1 MGLFSKFFSKK
12 EEKEKLPKKEPFHF
26 DSPYCR
32 FYYMSN
38 PDTNEFG
45 YEGEMKLSGDWA
57 EYLTL
62 YIDTDSPETLD
73 ANLCYTR
80 LQNILSGREDINQE
94 VKRSMTDYFLSR
106 PELTD
111 DSCAE
116 QEILNGFELSWL
128 GIFRNG
134 EIQLSFDASG
144 IYVSDITVRLKADG
158 TKEIKYTD
166 DNYEEHCDIL

>member
-1 MGLFSKFFSKK
+1 MGLFSKLFSKK
-12 EEKEKLPKKEPFHF
+12 EEKEKLPKEEPFHF

-38 PDTNEFG
+38 PNTNEFG
-45 YEGEMKLSGDWA
+45 YEGEFKRSEDDIDELTI
-57 EYLTL
+57 YL
-62 YIDTDSPETLD
+62 DTDSPESLD

-80 LQNILSGREDINQE
+80 LQDILSGREDINEE

-116 QEILNGFELSWL
+116 QELLNGFLLSWL

-134 EIQLSFDASG
+134 EIQLSFDNSG
-144 IYVSDITVRLKADG
+144 IYADDITVRLKADG
-158 TKEIKYTD
+158 TKEIKYFD
-166 DNYEEHCDIL
+166 DNYEEHCDKL